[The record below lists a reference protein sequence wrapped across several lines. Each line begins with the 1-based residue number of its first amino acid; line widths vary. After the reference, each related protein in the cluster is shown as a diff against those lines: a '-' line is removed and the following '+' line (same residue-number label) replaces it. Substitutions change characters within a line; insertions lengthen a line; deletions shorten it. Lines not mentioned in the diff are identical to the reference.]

1 MNLETLRTEIQDF
14 LESEGLAIFYGHS
27 RALDSLPIVY
37 WDCHR
42 YPNYKDFVK
51 AAKAAGVKLM
61 VFHQRE
67 LSADQIDEG
76 IEQLETLDV
85 PREEHRALERRLNEL
100 RSYEGFTCALELSFD
115 HGGRI
120 YMFDLRTEWYEELSE
135 ILGDLHML
143 GGESDSDEDDETMG
157 GYFSKN

>member
-14 LESEGLAIFYGHS
+14 LETEGLAVFHGHS
-27 RALDSLPIVY
+27 RALDSEPMVY
-37 WDCHR
+37 WDCRR
-42 YPNYKDFVK
+42 YPDYKDFVK
-51 AAKAAGVKLM
+51 AGKAAGAKLM

-76 IEQLETLDV
+76 LEQLEVLDI
-85 PREEHRALERRLNEL
+85 PRDEHRVLERRLNEL

-115 HGGRI
+115 LGGRV
-120 YMFDLRTEWYEELSE
+120 YMFDLRTEWYEELAE
-135 ILGDLHML
+135 ILGDLHIMDV
-143 GGESDSDEDDETMG
+143 ESDEEDDETMG

>member
-14 LESEGLAIFYGHS
+14 LETEGLAVFHGHS
-27 RALDSLPIVY
+27 RALDAEPIVY
-37 WDCHR
+37 WDCRR
-42 YPNYKDFVK
+42 YPDYKDFVK
-51 AAKAAGVKLM
+51 AGKAAGAKLM

-76 IEQLETLDV
+76 LEQLEVLDI
-85 PREEHRALERRLNEL
+85 PRDEHRVLERRLNEL

-115 HGGRI
+115 LGGRV
-120 YMFDLRTEWYEELSE
+120 YMFDLRTEWYEELAE
-135 ILGDLHML
+135 ILGDLHIMDV
-143 GGESDSDEDDETMG
+143 ESDEEDDETMG